1 MYFQLPFFC
10 CPDKLIDSEMQKDI
24 SKYVFCDD
32 TKTSPYPGD
41 YSNIPSIWF
50 EKHFIIKQA
59 ISILHD
65 IKRDEIRKK

>member
-1 MYFQLPFFC
+1 
-10 CPDKLIDSEMQKDI
+10 MQKDI